1 LFAVEAE
8 FIQSL
13 NPNPCPG
20 KPRKHGLWRS
30 SDAKADAKMDTDTER
45 VPKKKK
51 MKKGAVLEFYPLKS
65 QSQKDMDYEEHQYAT
80 QHHSQYAQQTAQKE
94 TDEKEKH
101 VKFLDM
107 ANAAQDAPTPKKQEK
122 KKEKKKKK
130 TKKKKKKQEQ
140 ETEHE
145 ETRAERPK
153 KRKKQR
159 E

>member
-1 LFAVEAE
+1 
-8 FIQSL
+8 
-13 NPNPCPG
+13 
-20 KPRKHGLWRS
+20 
-30 SDAKADAKMDTDTER
+30 MDTDTER

-80 QHHSQYAQQTAQKE
+80 QHYSQYALHAAQKE
-94 TDEKEKH
+94 PDEKEKH

-107 ANAAQDAPTPKKQEK
+107 DNDAKEAPKTQEKKRKKK
-122 KKEKKKKK
+122 KKEKKQA
-130 TKKKKKKQEQ
+130 QEKA
-140 ETEHE
+140 HE

-153 KRKKQR
+153 KRKKLR